1 MHQVLSVLGRRW
13 WAWAWPRRVRTV
25 FRVYEP
31 SSNKPE
37 SLIAGQAVVGLGVV
51 AAGAYGVHAL
61 LTPRVSQWY
70 RTWRYGEAPRADAA
84 AQERQVA
91 ELVAAALKE
100 QARSDNSCT

>member
-1 MHQVLSVLGRRW
+1 M
-13 WAWAWPRRVRTV
+13 
-25 FRVYEP
+25 
-31 SSNKPE
+31 
-37 SLIAGQAVVGLGVV
+37 GLGVV

-61 LTPRVSQWY
+61 LTPRVAQWY

-100 QARSDNSCT
+100 QARTTIFTLC